1 MKNSLI
7 IFEMC
12 ISVYF
17 TYLSKMDSFCLEIKE
32 IEHDTNDN
40 YKEMI
45 YIDWEN
51 SLVKSNIFP

>member
-1 MKNSLI
+1 
-7 IFEMC
+7 MC